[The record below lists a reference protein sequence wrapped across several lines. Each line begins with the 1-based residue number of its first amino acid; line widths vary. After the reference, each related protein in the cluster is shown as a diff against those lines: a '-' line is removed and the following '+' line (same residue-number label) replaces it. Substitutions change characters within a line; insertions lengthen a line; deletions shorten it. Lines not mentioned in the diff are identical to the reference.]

1 MIFPCPFHQQGCHHQ
16 SLFARSYLPDVRYG
30 KFELGIGPTIHL
42 GNDMAITV
50 MPLERLRKY
59 SGRANSPSHPFYIV
73 WFPKKEVIWYW
84 PILPLV
90 HEVKC
95 LFLMTLS
102 MLSEYNM
109 ILKLE
114 ALTAE
119 AALLVDRRLS
129 ACLVFG
135 FV

>member
-1 MIFPCPFHQQGCHHQ
+1 
-16 SLFARSYLPDVRYG
+16 
-30 KFELGIGPTIHL
+30 
-42 GNDMAITV
+42 MAITV
-50 MPLERLRKY
+50 MPLEQLRNY
-59 SGRANSPSHPFYIV
+59 SGRANSPSHLFSIV
-73 WFPKKEVIWYW
+73 WSPKKEVIWYW

-90 HEVKC
+90 HEVKG

-119 AALLVDRRLS
+119 AA
-129 ACLVFG
+129 
-135 FV
+135 